1 MSFLSKLN
9 ELFGKKPVAVEK
21 PVELKKRTMKLVSR
35 KEMVDLGVTYVMLKF
50 KDGREL
56 VTKVYGSFSSSASI
70 GTDEYLYDR
79 YCHKTGKSIQEIA
92 EVVEPKAIE
101 EVLVTSLSTA
111 QKYID
116 TIQNSMV
123 KIKGGATT
131 STIDPAKSYGYNCPT
146 ILGTEDGIK
155 FSTETTENTYVDC
168 PRVPTK
174 SEVGKVITATI
185 LRTESNLEEVT
196 KYSVE
201 KI

>member
-35 KEMVDLGVTYVMLKF
+35 KELVDLGVTYVLLKF
-50 KDGREL
+50 SDGREL
-56 VTKVYGSFSSSASI
+56 VKKVYGKGSQI
-70 GTDEYLYDR
+70 TKEGNDEGIQLNVDLGYTIYHETVTEPSVSNLEIITSVKRAEDYLI
-79 YCHKTGKSIQEIA
+79 KLSKQE
-92 EVVEPKAIE
+92 
-101 EVLVTSLSTA
+101 
-111 QKYID
+111 QCY
-116 TIQNSMV
+116 Q
-123 KIKGGATT
+123 
-131 STIDPAKSYGYNCPT
+131 
-146 ILGTEDGIK
+146 
-155 FSTETTENTYVDC
+155 DC